1 MEDKVKD
8 IGLLRRRKRRRQKI
22 LKFTAFLVL
31 IIIGVGLYENRDRW
45 IPKLEGIGTK
55 YYSISQS
62 KKTKSSGSFPLIV
75 SDGVNYSVGNIE
87 RNLAILSDAYLYIY
101 SNDGDLIDTR
111 QHAYNN
117 AILET
122 VGKKAIIYE
131 HGGNRFRVES
141 RYKTVYEKD
150 IADNIL
156 FARISKDGVV
166 AVVSS
171 SDTYVCMLTVYD
183 ALGKEIY
190 KVQSIERIF
199 DLCFTSDSKGC
210 ITVTIDADKGRMVSK
225 VHNLSFSSETAKWVS
240 EKLETFT
247 IKSFYTSEGG
257 AFVLGDTKCAYYDI
271 NGQKIS
277 EYTYKDKLIGYDF
290 DDGKVAMIFY
300 NDQKRKNTLVTIKGP
315 NAEAEEIVIGEQLKC
330 VDVEGDNVYIM
341 TKVDIKA
348 YNFNG
353 KQLKSK
359 GVSDTYNKFYKIGD
373 YFFLLGYDRI
383 DRLDSRD

>member
-1 MEDKVKD
+1 M
-8 IGLLRRRKRRRQKI
+8 
-22 LKFTAFLVL
+22 
-31 IIIGVGLYENRDRW
+31 
-45 IPKLEGIGTK
+45 
-55 YYSISQS
+55 
-62 KKTKSSGSFPLIV
+62 
-75 SDGVNYSVGNIE
+75 
-87 RNLAILSDAYLYIY
+87 
-101 SNDGDLIDTR
+101 
-111 QHAYNN
+111 
-117 AILET
+117 
-122 VGKKAIIYE
+122 
-131 HGGNRFRVES
+131 
-141 RYKTVYEKD
+141 
-150 IADNIL
+150 
-156 FARISKDGVV
+156 
-166 AVVSS
+166 SS

-183 ALGKEIY
+183 ASGEIY

-225 VHNLSFSSETAKWVS
+225 VHNLSFSSETAKSVS

-330 VDVEGDNVYIM
+330 VDVEGIMYI
-341 TKVDIKA
+341 
-348 YNFNG
+348 
-353 KQLKSK
+353 
-359 GVSDTYNKFYKIGD
+359 
-373 YFFLLGYDRI
+373 
-383 DRLDSRD
+383 